1 MLKQGQGVFRHQEH
15 TAPPE
20 VPELRHS
27 SEGAS
32 VLAGGPRQGT
42 EVLTRDD
49 RLLRGGV
56 EDGAPAIGP
65 QGQKPSEDLL
75 SAHPDS
81 PGARHR
87 PEAESGESW
96 QGPEEGRWCVV
107 CVCACG
113 KACGTQAHKT
123 LQFIRHPQLWP
134 HRAPRG
140 VCTSTRVLR
149 VCPHGTLS
157 SMRSTWRPASSTRK
171 QPRRARRGT
180 SRW

>member
-1 MLKQGQGVFRHQEH
+1 MCSDTRNERLLLGHRSSV
-15 TAPPE
+15 TAA
-20 VPELRHS
+20 R
-27 SEGAS
+27 GAS

-42 EVLTRDD
+42 EVLTHDD
-49 RLLRGGV
+49 RLLTGGV
-56 EDGAPAIGP
+56 EDRAPAIGP
-65 QGQKPSEDLL
+65 QGQEPSEDLP

-87 PEAESGESW
+87 PEAESEESW

-113 KACGTQAHKT
+113 KACGTQAPKT
-123 LQFIRHPQLWP
+123 HSSSSTHNRGPTGCP
-134 HRAPRG
+134 AG

-157 SMRSTWRPASSTRK
+157 SRRSTWRPASSTRK